1 MPLAIHLED
10 HVMTTKIG
18 RPVEF
23 EASKREKF
31 CLLVGVGVTRRH
43 AAASLGVAPSTVT
56 RQMQADPLFAEAVR
70 DAEIECEI
78 DLMKRVRLQSERSW
92 RACVWLLERMHPERY
107 ARGKQSPATP
117 SWDEMFDRFV
127 ALIDT
132 EVADE
137 GLRERLVGRLDDMAM
152 EELAAQEMEDAP
164 KLTHAGRLAESTS
177 TMPAA
182 RQDNGMAIATA
193 PAAAPVVT
201 KLADKVAQNGEEKG
215 DKAGS
220 RRSANR
226 LPACGILSADRIETL
241 LDRGH
246 AAGGRNGAALD
257 FCNTSPDVHERRA
270 MKKVC
275 S

>member
-1 MPLAIHLED
+1 
-10 HVMTTKIG
+10 
-18 RPVEF
+18 
-23 EASKREKF
+23 
-31 CLLVGVGVTRRH
+31 
-43 AAASLGVAPSTVT
+43 
-56 RQMQADPLFAEAVR
+56 
-70 DAEIECEI
+70 
-78 DLMKRVRLQSERSW
+78 
-92 RACVWLLERMHPERY
+92 
-107 ARGKQSPATP
+107 
-117 SWDEMFDRFV
+117 
-127 ALIDT
+127 
-132 EVADE
+132 
-137 GLRERLVGRLDDMAM
+137 
-152 EELAAQEMEDAP
+152 MEDAP

-193 PAAAPVVT
+193 PAAAPVAT

-226 LPACGILSADRIETL
+226 LPACGIVSADRIETL